1 MIDALRL
8 FAGWALVW
16 AFGIA
21 IVVAISHGV
30 RDRAPGVSMWTI
42 GCGFFTGAFMLTVWM
57 RVVSLSGIPF
67 SLSSVGLPVLIATAL
82 LLWHWQRRRAA
93 GGRSGMP
100 LAFGAG
106 ERTATTLSRA
116 KRVLMYLLVAWLVLR
131 FATLLLDVVWTP
143 LYPWDAWIQ
152 WATKARVWY
161 SLGHM
166 VPFGRTD
173 AWFAANGALWFD
185 ASPNYPA
192 TVPLWQV
199 WSSLALGRWDDALM
213 NLPWWLTGVAFA
225 VAMYG
230 ALRMNGLDSLAAT
243 VGAWLTSSL
252 PLANVHIALAGY
264 ADLPMASYY
273 ALAALATWQWSLER
287 SVPSAAMALL
297 FAIACMTIK
306 TPGIVWALT
315 LLPGIVL
322 AVMPQRGPRVVAA
335 AMAAVLLALVVLAQT
350 HPMVLGYR
358 LHLDFAPAWQA
369 LVDSLFLLGNWN
381 LLWYAVIAAAI
392 VAWPIL
398 RTPALV
404 ALSSTMASG
413 VLFLFVAFA
422 FTNARNWV
430 NEQTTVN
437 RAVLHLAPLALAWTI
452 VVVHAW
458 LQRRKQVEAPATLA
472 PASA

>member
-1 MIDALRL
+1 MPKF
-8 FAGWALVW
+8 FAP
-16 AFGIA
+16 
-21 IVVAISHGV
+21 STP
-30 RDRAPGVSMWTI
+30 RAPFVAPERQSDHSQQVI
-42 GCGFFTGAFMLTVWM
+42 
-57 RVVSLSGIPF
+57 RVRIRARIVDSE
-67 SLSSVGLPVLIATAL
+67 AL
-82 LLWHWQRRRAA
+82 
-93 GGRSGMP
+93 GRH
-100 LAFGAG
+100 A
-106 ERTATTLSRA
+106 R
-116 KRVLMYLLVAWLVLR
+116 LVAASNAGYNPNRTVCLIMHFMYDNVHYVLKRSHRR
-131 FATLLLDVVWTP
+131 FGR
-143 LYPWDAWIQ
+143 I
-152 WATKARVWY
+152 
-161 SLGHM
+161 
-166 VPFGRTD
+166 VPFGRSE
-173 AWFAANGALWFD
+173 AWFAANGAIWFD

-199 WSSLALGRWDDALM
+199 WSSVALGRFDDALM

-273 ALAALATWQWSLER
+273 ALAALATWRWSLER
-287 SVPSAAMALL
+287 SVPSAVMALL

-335 AMAAVLLALVVLAQT
+335 AVAAVLLALAVLAQT

-381 LLWYAVIAAAI
+381 LLWYAVIAATI

-398 RTPALV
+398 RTPAFV

>member
-42 GCGFFTGAFMLTVWM
+42 GCGFFAGAFMLTVWM
-57 RVVSLSGIPF
+57 RVVSLSGIPL
-67 SLSSVGLPVLIATAL
+67 SLLSIGLPVLIATAL
-82 LLWHWQRRRAA
+82 LVWRWQRRRAI

-116 KRVLMYLLVAWLVLR
+116 KRVLMYLLAAWLVLR

-273 ALAALATWQWSLER
+273 ALAALATWRWSLER
-287 SVPSAAMALL
+287 SVPSAVMALL

-335 AMAAVLLALVVLAQT
+335 AVAAVLLALAVLAQT

-381 LLWYAVIAAAI
+381 LLWYAVIAATI

-398 RTPALV
+398 RTPAFV

-458 LQRRKQVEAPATLA
+458 LQRRKQVEAPASLG

>member
-8 FAGWALVW
+8 FAGWALAW
-16 AFGIA
+16 ALGVA
-21 IVVAISHGV
+21 IVATILSDE
-30 RDRAPGVSMWTI
+30 RDNPPGLWMWTI
-42 GCGFFTGAFMLTVWM
+42 GCGFFAGAFMLTVWM
-57 RVVSLSGIPF
+57 RALSLAGIGF
-67 SLSSVGLPVLIATAL
+67 SLLSVGSPILVVTAALAWLRWHRHRATD
-82 LLWHWQRRRAA
+82 AA
-93 GGRSGMP
+93 GMTLS
-100 LAFGAG
+100 
-106 ERTATTLSRA
+106 TAPTQSTAATLSRS
-116 KRVLMYLLVAWLVLR
+116 KRVLRYALAAWLVLR
-131 FATLLLDVVWTP
+131 FATLLLDVLWTP

-225 VAMYG
+225 VAIYG
-230 ALRMNGLDSLAAT
+230 ALRMHGLDSLGAT
-243 VGAWLTSSL
+243 IGAWLVSSL

-264 ADLPMASYY
+264 ADLPMAAYY
-273 ALAALATWQWSLER
+273 ALAALATWHWSLRR
-287 SVPSAAMALL
+287 SMPNAIIALA
-297 FAIACMTIK
+297 FAIACTTIK

-315 LLPGIVL
+315 LLPGVAL
-322 AVMPQRGPRVVAA
+322 ALMPQRGSRVVAA
-335 AMAAVLLALVVLAQT
+335 AMVVVLLALAVLAQT
-350 HPMVLGYR
+350 HPVVLGYR

-369 LVDSLFLLGNWN
+369 IVDSLFLLGNWH

-398 RTPALV
+398 RTPGIAS
-404 ALSSTMASG
+404 LSATMCSG
-413 VLFLFVAFA
+413 LLFLVVAFA

-430 NEQTTVN
+430 NDQTTVN
-437 RAVLHLAPLALAWTI
+437 RAVLHLAPLALVWTI

-458 LQRRKQVEAPATLA
+458 LRRNNVDAPAQVAPATA
-472 PASA
+472 

>member
-1 MIDALRL
+1 MLIVGLALPWML
-8 FAGWALVW
+8 
-16 AFGIA
+16 GIA
-21 IVVAISHGV
+21 IVLALRASRG
-30 RDRAPGVSMWTI
+30 RALDAPGEIAWV
-42 GCGFFTGAFMLTVWM
+42 TGVGYFVGALALTLWM
-57 RVVSLSGIPF
+57 RALSIVGIRFGVAVIALPLFAAAAACAAYAVRRNRDAVVAAFRAALRSLVDPPGFDRGARI
-67 SLSSVGLPVLIATAL
+67 VWRL
-82 LLWHWQRRRAA
+82 LL
-93 GGRSGMP
+93 
-100 LAFGAG
+100 
-106 ERTATTLSRA
+106 
-116 KRVLMYLLVAWLVLR
+116 AWIALR
-131 FATLLLDVVWTP
+131 FIVLGVNVLWQP
-143 LYPWDAWIQ
+143 LYPWDAWTQ

-273 ALAALATWQWSLER
+273 ALAALATWRWSLER
-287 SVPSAAMALL
+287 SVPSAVMALL

-335 AMAAVLLALVVLAQT
+335 AVAAVLLALAVLAQT

-398 RTPALV
+398 RTPAFV
-404 ALSSTMASG
+404 VLSSTMASG

-458 LQRRKQVEAPATLA
+458 LQRRKQVEAPASLG
-472 PASA
+472 PA

>member
-1 MIDALRL
+1 
-8 FAGWALVW
+8 
-16 AFGIA
+16 
-21 IVVAISHGV
+21 
-30 RDRAPGVSMWTI
+30 
-42 GCGFFTGAFMLTVWM
+42 
-57 RVVSLSGIPF
+57 
-67 SLSSVGLPVLIATAL
+67 
-82 LLWHWQRRRAA
+82 
-93 GGRSGMP
+93 MP

-199 WSSLALGRWDDALM
+199 WSSLAL
-213 NLPWWLTGVAFA
+213 
-225 VAMYG
+225 
-230 ALRMNGLDSLAAT
+230 
-243 VGAWLTSSL
+243 
-252 PLANVHIALAGY
+252 ANVHIALAGY

-273 ALAALATWQWSLER
+273 ALAALATWRWSLER
-287 SVPSAAMALL
+287 SMPSAVMALL
-297 FAIACMTIK
+297 FAIACTTIK

-335 AMAAVLLALVVLAQT
+335 AVAAVLLALAVLAQT

-398 RTPALV
+398 RTPAFV

>member
-16 AFGIA
+16 VFGIA
-21 IVVAISHGV
+21 IVAAIS
-30 RDRAPGVSMWTI
+30 A
-42 GCGFFTGAFMLTVWM
+42 
-57 RVVSLSGIPF
+57 
-67 SLSSVGLPVLIATAL
+67 
-82 LLWHWQRRRAA
+82 RRARQTPGEFDVDDRLRILCRRFHA
-93 GGRSGMP
+93 HRLDACGVALRHPAFARAASAALVSDRHRARSFGGGNGGAPPRGRSGMP

-273 ALAALATWQWSLER
+273 ALAALATWRWSLER
-287 SVPSAAMALL
+287 SMPSAVMALL
-297 FAIACMTIK
+297 FAIACTTIK

-335 AMAAVLLALVVLAQT
+335 AVAAVLLALAVLAQT

-381 LLWYAVIAAAI
+381 LLWYAVIAATI

-398 RTPALV
+398 RTPAF
-404 ALSSTMASG
+404 APLSSTMVPTRG
-413 VLFLFVAFA
+413 PPRPRGRPRPR
-422 FTNARNWV
+422 NARV
-430 NEQTTVN
+430 RARTVSPAAASHAAT
-437 RAVLHLAPLALAWTI
+437 RAPGSARAPD
-452 VVVHAW
+452 H
-458 LQRRKQVEAPATLA
+458 
-472 PASA
+472 

>member
-1 MIDALRL
+1 
-8 FAGWALVW
+8 
-16 AFGIA
+16 
-21 IVVAISHGV
+21 
-30 RDRAPGVSMWTI
+30 
-42 GCGFFTGAFMLTVWM
+42 
-57 RVVSLSGIPF
+57 
-67 SLSSVGLPVLIATAL
+67 
-82 LLWHWQRRRAA
+82 
-93 GGRSGMP
+93 
-100 LAFGAG
+100 
-106 ERTATTLSRA
+106 
-116 KRVLMYLLVAWLVLR
+116 MYLLVAWLVLR

-225 VAMYG
+225 IAMYG

-273 ALAALATWQWSLER
+273 ALAALATWRWSLER
-287 SVPSAAMALL
+287 SVPSAVMALL

-335 AMAAVLLALVVLAQT
+335 AVAAVLLALAVLAQT

-398 RTPALV
+398 RTPAFV
-404 ALSSTMASG
+404 VLSSTMASG

-458 LQRRKQVEAPATLA
+458 LQRRKQVEAPASLG
-472 PASA
+472 PA

>member
-1 MIDALRL
+1 MSLVTLFLGLLVPWLAGMSLLLAMPAQRRL
-8 FAGWALVW
+8 SERGELAWIAGTGYFV
-16 AFGIA
+16 
-21 IVVAISHGV
+21 
-30 RDRAPGVSMWTI
+30 
-42 GCGFFTGAFMLTVWM
+42 GAFLLTLWM
-57 RVVSLSGIPF
+57 RALSQMGIDFGGFEIGVP
-67 SLSSVGLPVLIATAL
+67 LLAVAVGGGYLA
-82 LLWHWQRRRAA
+82 WRRAA
-93 GGRSGMP
+93 NALPGAIRFAGRALLSPPGLSGVARWAWRAL
-100 LAFGAG
+100 LAWIA
-106 ERTATTLSRA
+106 
-116 KRVLMYLLVAWLVLR
+116 LR
-131 FATLLLDVVWTP
+131 FLLLGLEVSWQP
-143 LYPWDAWIQ
+143 LFPWNAWSQ
-152 WATKARVWY
+152 WATKARVWFE
-161 SLGHM
+161 LGRI
-166 VPFGRTD
+166 VPFADGAD
-173 AWFAANGALWFD
+173 WFAADGTAYFD
-185 ASPNYPA
+185 AGPHLPP
-192 TVPLWQV
+192 TLPLLQV
-199 WSSLALGRWDDALM
+199 WGSIALGRWDDALM

-273 ALAALATWQWSLER
+273 ALAALATWRWSLER
-287 SVPSAAMALL
+287 SVPSAVMALL

-335 AMAAVLLALVVLAQT
+335 AVAAVLLALAVLAQT

-381 LLWYAVIAAAI
+381 LLWYAVIAATI

-398 RTPALV
+398 RTPAFV